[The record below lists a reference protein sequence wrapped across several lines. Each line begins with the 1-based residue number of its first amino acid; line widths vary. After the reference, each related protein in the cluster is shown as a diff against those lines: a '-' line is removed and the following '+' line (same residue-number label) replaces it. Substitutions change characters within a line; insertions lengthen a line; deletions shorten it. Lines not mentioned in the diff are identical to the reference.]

1 MVKATEYNN
10 RNRMC
15 LVVIKVIWYGDVFVK
30 EKESS
35 FCKADYSQM
44 GKKTKAQTKMDIEN
58 CKFCEKLNLWKGILC
73 VVRNK

>member
-1 MVKATEYNN
+1 MEMFLLRKKK
-10 RNRMC
+10 
-15 LVVIKVIWYGDVFVK
+15 VV
-30 EKESS
+30 

-44 GKKTKAQTKMDIEN
+44 GKKTKAQTKMNIEN

>member
-35 FCKADYSQM
+35 FLWGWLFPN
-44 GKKTKAQTKMDIEN
+44 GKETKAQTNTDIEN
-58 CKFCEKLNLWKGILC
+58 CKFFWKKKSLE
-73 VVRNK
+73 RNCMCGQE

>member
-1 MVKATEYNN
+1 MEMFLLRKKK
-10 RNRMC
+10 
-15 LVVIKVIWYGDVFVK
+15 LV
-30 EKESS
+30 

-58 CKFCEKLNLWKGILC
+58 SKFCEKLNLWKGILC

>member
-1 MVKATEYNN
+1 MEMFLLRKKK
-10 RNRMC
+10 
-15 LVVIKVIWYGDVFVK
+15 VV
-30 EKESS
+30 
-35 FCKADYSQM
+35 FCKVDYSQM

>member
-1 MVKATEYNN
+1 MFGGNKSYMVW
-10 RNRMC
+10 RC
-15 LVVIKVIWYGDVFVK
+15 FVK